1 MEIFQLL
8 FYARK
13 IFVNDLSFFLIEV
26 SGLFLIKDLEVYLI
40 FFKHFASS
48 IRKLSANA
56 NLLV

>member
-26 SGLFLIKDLEVYLI
+26 NGLFSIKDLEVYLI
-40 FFKHFASS
+40 FFKHFALS